1 MRNYKYLKTDLE
13 NLRFLHRLHKIYNSP
28 KKIKASK
35 IYPQSQSE
43 NKTLNNSRTI
53 YLQKTTNNTYFPVKV
68 RVLKKTDYS
77 YSPNKSGYYSPSHSG
92 INNSYAFVSYNKDNK
107 NYSKKKNK
115 SNNIDLY
122 NDNLKFNNNLL
133 RINKLKNSLGNPN
146 QARNIMI
153 NNIDRNNR
161 FISISPSQDT
171 NKEDTK
177 NKNNDYLR
185 YNDNTI
191 EENNYNY
198 DSSHKMRYLLSK
210 DYAKRFKTIN
220 NSNSNKKYHHNLTYN
235 KNYSNNDKY
244 KSYSNKFFSTI
255 QKNNINRF
263 NMDSSPGANS
273 YITDTQIKKG
283 NKYIYNIQSKKIT
296 PNATPILNQNPNTS
310 YIIPQNRIIE
320 EEIQFN
326 DTSNNNNIIHLRNNI
341 YSNNKLGNRNAAY
354 NIIEIKLDDLI
365 FIEGRLIDIILALN
379 KDKNIF
385 AINAINESV
394 EFFVFYFHS
403 SLKNKLT
410 LFFMEQN
417 RIVIKSAFNLQLFII
432 MITYHLSLNPS
443 MLNKVL
449 LLIKQIYNLLKMNLF
464 LFIRKIELYYGDD
477 FCRKNDI
484 YFKGCNYYLNENKLD
499 NLYENEIIN
508 IINNNC
514 ISMVRDIGN
523 ILNYYA
529 SINNNYYYDFK
540 NIYLNLSRIDE
551 KDISD
556 YFYKYLFNS
565 TKENII
571 IQQRIN
577 NYSIDNIENS
587 NYVGTNDN
595 IFYNYNNNYRQA
607 NQIQNLNQEQE
618 EDEGF
623 LNEIILSYK
632 KNKEMPPF
640 LKYKNPKKYTL
651 VLDLEDTLISV
662 KIINNGKI
670 LIRPRPGLI
679 SFLTGIK
686 QYYEIISFSKLS
698 QNYSSTI
705 IEQIEENR
713 KLFDYNLYRE
723 HCTLVGRKFIK
734 DISNIGRDM
743 KKIIMVD
750 DLPENLNLHIE
761 NGILILP
768 YDGDDNKDDRVLYEL
783 KKLLILFYNLGY
795 EDLRNAIKSYKD
807 EIYQKITLGLTE

>member
-1 MRNYKYLKTDLE
+1 MRNYKKIKTDLE
-13 NLRFLHRLHKIYNSP
+13 NLRFLHRLHKFYNSP
-28 KKIKASK
+28 KKIKASQY
-35 IYPQSQSE
+35 YPQSQSE
-43 NKTLNNSRTI
+43 NKNLNNSRTI
-53 YLQKTTNNTYFPVKV
+53 YLQRTTNNSYFPVKV
-68 RVLKKTDYS
+68 RVLKKSDYS

-92 INNSYAFVSYNKDNK
+92 INNSYGFVSYNKDK
-107 NYSKKKNK
+107 FNYSNNKNK
-115 SNNIDLY
+115 SNIDLY

-171 NKEDTK
+171 TNKEDTK

-185 YNDNTI
+185 YNDINI
-191 EENNYNY
+191 EDNNYNY
-198 DSSHKMRYLLSK
+198 DGTHKMRYLLSK
-210 DYAKRFKTIN
+210 DYIKRFRKIN
-220 NSNSNKKYHHNLTYN
+220 NNKKYHKNLTFNKNNNYN
-235 KNYSNNDKY
+235 KNNYN
-244 KSYSNKFFSTI
+244 SYSYNFLNTN
-255 QKNNINRF
+255 QKYNVNRF
-263 NMDSSPGANS
+263 NAESSPGAKSN
-273 YITDTQIKKG
+273 ITDSQTKKG
-283 NKYIYNIQSKKIT
+283 NKYINNNQIRKIT
-296 PNATPILNQNPNTS
+296 PNVTPILNPNPNPNTS

-326 DTSNNNNIIHLRNNI
+326 DNNINNNNIYPNNI
-341 YSNNKLGNRNAAY
+341 FAKPNTKY
-354 NIIEIKLDDLI
+354 NIVEIKLDDLI
-365 FIEGRLIDIILALN
+365 FIEGRLSDIILALN
-379 KDKNIF
+379 KDKNLF
-385 AINAINESV
+385 EINAINESV

-410 LFFMEQN
+410 LFFLEQN

-443 MLNKVL
+443 MLVKVL

-484 YFKGCNYYLNENKLD
+484 YFKTCNYYLNENGFA
-499 NLYENEIIN
+499 NLYENDIIN
-508 IINNNC
+508 IINKNC

-523 ILNYYA
+523 ILNYYE
-529 SINNNYYYDFK
+529 SIKNNYYYDFR

-551 KDISD
+551 KVISD

-565 TKENII
+565 TKENMI

-587 NYVGTNDN
+587 NYVETNN
-595 IFYNYNNNYRQA
+595 NYFNNYNNNYIQSG
-607 NQIQNLNQEQE
+607 QIQNINQEQE

-632 KNKEMPPF
+632 KNKEYPPF

-651 VLDLEDTLISV
+651 VLDIEDTLISV

-679 SFLTGIK
+679 SFLSGIK

-698 QNYSSTI
+698 KNYSSII

-734 DISNIGRDM
+734 DIANIGRDM

-750 DLPENLNLHIE
+750 DLQENLNLHIE

-768 YDGDDNKDDRVLYEL
+768 YDGDENKEDRVLYEL

-795 EDLRNAIKSYKD
+795 EDLRNAIKSYKN
-807 EIYQKITLGLTE
+807 EIYQKITLGSTE